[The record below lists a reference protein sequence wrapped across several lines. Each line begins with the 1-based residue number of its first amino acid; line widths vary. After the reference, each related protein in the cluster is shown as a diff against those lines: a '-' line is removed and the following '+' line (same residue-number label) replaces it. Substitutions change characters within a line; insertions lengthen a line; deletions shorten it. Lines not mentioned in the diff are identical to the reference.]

1 MINLRLYTYDQW
13 GNEIATPW
21 SFTPLLDED
30 SYDVYR
36 DTTQSADNTPR
47 RRPYAERERRDITLP
62 AGLLRS
68 TPDWQNFRRMLRAH
82 KIMWLRQTG
91 NASRPQTQWIEYAL
105 DQAENIA
112 FERVQEVTKLRRIK
126 ITLVQVDA
134 IDFTEFEQ
142 TSAQLA
148 DELGPAN
155 NS

>member
-91 NASRPQTQWIEYAL
+91 NASRP
-105 DQAENIA
+105 
-112 FERVQEVTKLRRIK
+112 
-126 ITLVQVDA
+126 
-134 IDFTEFEQ
+134 
-142 TSAQLA
+142 
-148 DELGPAN
+148 
-155 NS
+155 